1 MALRDSI
8 LLNDIVGKFG
18 IQDVALLQRL
28 FHFLCANTGGLLSV
42 NKLVNHLSSSGART
56 NFETLSRYLDHL
68 ERALLIHGCGRYDI
82 RGKDIL
88 SGARKYY
95 LNDLAFREYLTP
107 GFDPGLSH
115 RLENCI
121 YLHFKAHGYAVHVG
135 THRNLEVDFV
145 LEKDGETAYVQV
157 CYLLASDE
165 IVEREYRSLEGL
177 RDNYPKMVV
186 SMDDISFG
194 NRNGIRHYPAWEL
207 LAEPHDHRVPFFR

>member
-1 MALRDSI
+1 
-8 LLNDIVGKFG
+8 
-18 IQDVALLQRL
+18 
-28 FHFLCANTGGLLSV
+28 
-42 NKLVNHLSSSGART
+42 
-56 NFETLSRYLDHL
+56 
-68 ERALLIHGCGRYDI
+68 
-82 RGKDIL
+82 
-88 SGARKYY
+88 
-95 LNDLAFREYLTP
+95 
-107 GFDPGLSH
+107 
-115 RLENCI
+115 
-121 YLHFKAHGYAVHVG
+121 VG